1 MRRGR
6 RVGAAHGYLQLKP
19 TGSDGSVPSDGGTF
33 RRKNQF
39 CSSLQYT
46 DFTEELLAMS

>member
-6 RVGAAHGYLQLKP
+6 RIGAAHGYLQLKP

-39 CSSLQYT
+39 T